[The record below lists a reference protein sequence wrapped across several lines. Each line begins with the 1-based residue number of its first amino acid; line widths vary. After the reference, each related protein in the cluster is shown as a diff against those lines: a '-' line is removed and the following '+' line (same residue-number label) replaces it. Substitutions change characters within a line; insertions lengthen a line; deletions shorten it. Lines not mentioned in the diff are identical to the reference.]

1 MSVAEDRIERER
13 AYHNERF
20 RDESRLAQGKYY
32 RAIRDGAERFTNR
45 VIEKAANADVLEYGC
60 GNCSQAR
67 SLATTSRSI
76 CGIDISD
83 VAIEEARAG
92 ADGVSNMRFEVMN
105 AEALEFADDSF
116 DLVFGRGIV
125 HHLDLNKCFAEV
137 ARVLRPG
144 GTALFWEPLGHNLLL
159 NGYRAL
165 TPSARTPDEHPLLAP
180 DFDIARQYFGGVNT
194 EFYGLTSLAAVPFGD
209 GAVGDMVLKVSASID
224 RALFRVPGLKWQA
237 WYCLIELTRP
247 RSDR

>member
-1 MSVAEDRIERER
+1 MSLADDRVERER

-32 RAIRDGAERFTNR
+32 RAIRDGAEVFTNR
-45 VIEKAANADVLEYGC
+45 VIEKATGADALEYGC
-60 GNCSQAR
+60 GNASQALT
-67 SLATTSRSI
+67 LAPLARSI

-83 VAIEEARAG
+83 VAILDAREAAKG
-92 ADGVSNMRFEVMN
+92 QANARFEVMN
-105 AEALEFADDSF
+105 AEALEFPDASF

-125 HHLDLNKCFAEV
+125 HHLDLTKCFGEV

-159 NGYRAL
+159 NGYRSL
-165 TPSARTPDEHPLLAP
+165 TPNARTPDEHPLLAA
-180 DFDIARQYFGGVNT
+180 DFDLARQYFGDVRT
-194 EFYGLTSLAAVPFGD
+194 RFYGLTSLAAVPFGD
-209 GAVGDMVLKVSASID
+209 GAVGDAVLKVSAGID

-237 WYCLIELTRP
+237 WYCMIELSAP
-247 RSDR
+247 RAV